1 MKTILIGHRGVM
13 ELRPENTLSSF
24 KEALRYPYISM
35 VELDVY
41 RLPSGELVVIHD
53 NKLDRTTN
61 GKGYVMKKSFSYIR
75 SLDAGEGE
83 KIPTL
88 EEVLDLI
95 DKKVVVNIELKG
107 SGTAQGVAETLE
119 RYIENGWKIQNFI
132 VSSFYPTEL
141 KKIKELMPDINIG
154 IILDKSHKGYAKL
167 AEKMEVFSI
176 HPKVELVTKK
186 FLDDAHKHGFKV
198 FAWMLK
204 SPEKIRKME
213 KLGVDGIFVNNPE
226 FAWNVLQKV
235 L

>member
-24 KEALRYPYISM
+24 QEALRYPYISM
-35 VELDVY
+35 VELDVH
-41 RLPSGELVVIHD
+41 RIPSGELVVIHD

-61 GKGYVMKKSFSYIR
+61 GKGYVMNKSFSYLR
-75 SLDAGEGE
+75 SLDAGDGE

-95 DKKVVVNIELKG
+95 DKKVVVNIEIKG

-154 IILDKSHKGYAKL
+154 IILDKSHKGYVKL

-204 SPEKIRKME
+204 NPEKIRKME
-213 KLGVDGIFVNNPE
+213 RLGVDGIFVNNPE
-226 FAWNVLQKV
+226 FAFKILQES
-235 L
+235 